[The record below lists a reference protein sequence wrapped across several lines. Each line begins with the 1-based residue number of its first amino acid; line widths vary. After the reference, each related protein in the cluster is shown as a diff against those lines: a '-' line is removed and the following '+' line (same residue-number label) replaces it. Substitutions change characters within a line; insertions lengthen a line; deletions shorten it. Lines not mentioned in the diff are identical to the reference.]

1 MKTFKIILASLLLS
15 ASAFGQ
21 TDKTPEERATA
32 QTEKMKNEL
41 TLTAEQVEKVKS
53 INLGIIQKNES
64 VRTST
69 MTAEE
74 KKAAHK
80 MNEEARDSMMKGVLT
95 VDQFQKYEAL
105 KALKMETRAKKVE
118 IKKANIKKI
127 ETAPAPA
134 KN

>member
-1 MKTFKIILASLLLS
+1 MKTFKIILASLLIS

-41 TLTAEQVEKVKS
+41 TLTADQVEKVKV
-53 INLGIIQKNES
+53 INLGIIEKNEG
-64 VRTST
+64 VRSST
-69 MTAEE
+69 MVAEE
-74 KKAAHK
+74 KKAAIK
-80 MNEEARDSMMKGVLT
+80 SNEEARDKMMKGVLT

-105 KALKMETRAKKVE
+105 KALKMETKTKKTE

-127 ETAPAPA
+127 ESVPAPA